1 MAQVVAAVP
10 DLFFRSRVLETAKA
24 LSVSVEVAR
33 DADEVLRTVRAE
45 KPRLVLMDLQAAA
58 LQPLETLQSL
68 MGIPVVGFLA
78 HEQLELREKALA
90 AGCAEV
96 LTKGQF
102 SAKLSELLG
111 RAV

>member
-10 DLFFRSRVLETAKA
+10 DLFFRSRVLETAKT
-24 LSVSVEVAR
+24 LQVSVEVAR
-33 DADEVLRTVRAE
+33 DADEVL
-45 KPRLVLMDLQAAA
+45 
-58 LQPLETLQSL
+58 QPLETIRSL
-68 MGIPVVGFLA
+68 MGVPVVGFLA
-78 HEQLELREKALA
+78 HEQVDLREKALE

-102 SAKLSELLG
+102 SAKLPELLG